1 MKNLSKTD
9 KMCILINKFS
19 VASVV
24 IVLCYFVARTLATLI
39 FDI

>member
-1 MKNLSKTD
+1 MKLSKAD
-9 KMCILINKFS
+9 KMCIFINKIS
-19 VASVV
+19 IASVV